1 MAEKQDAQDL
11 VDQIKEGLQSRTA
24 LRQLRSLL
32 RKKEL
37 VIITADHDCGVPV
50 RGPKTPEE
58 QSVCEAYKY
67 PTTHPRHFKLQIGRK
82 LQTGLPGGKIVRVW
96 SAEGSFTEGEPDAVL
111 RKLLQ
116 PGQAP
121 A

>member
-1 MAEKQDAQDL
+1 MAESAT
-11 VDQIKEGLQSRTA
+11 IKRIKA
-24 LRQLRSLL
+24 LLRS
-32 RKKEL
+32 KGL
-37 VIITADHDCGVPV
+37 VIITADHDCGAPV

-58 QSVCEAYKY
+58 QAVCEGYKY

-82 LQTGLPGGKIVRVW
+82 LQTGLHGGLTIRVW

-116 PGQAP
+116 AGQAGS
-121 A
+121 